1 MSVQHLADLQA
12 AIYQAL
18 INYAPLS
25 AFVGDQIY
33 DAVPSGTSA
42 TTYVLIGEEK
52 TADKGDMTQ
61 GATRH
66 DLIVNVV
73 SNASGFSDGKRIASA
88 VCAALDNRP
97 ITLPSGSVRGIQFRS
112 AKARRDTGA
121 SERRIDLTFRA
132 LVDHT

>member
-12 AIYQAL
+12 GIYQAL
-18 INYAPLS
+18 INYGPLS
-25 AFVGDQIY
+25 ALVGEQIY

-52 TADKGDMTQ
+52 TFDRGDITH

-73 SNASGFSDGKRIASA
+73 SNASGFSDAKRIANE
-88 VCAALDNRP
+88 VCAALEDTP
-97 ITLPSGSVRGIQFRS
+97 VSLGSGTVRRVQFRS
-112 AKARRDTGA
+112 AKVRRDTGA
-121 SERRIDLTFRA
+121 GERRIDLTFRV